1 MIYLKSL
8 TTTYLIDAHRNQT
21 QDERGIIYN
30 YPFTDVS
37 DSIRTGLNPQR
48 ISFTPYITNLST
60 IPWRDIILIGF
71 DNVTWQKVLFMDFS
85 FNSIPGGGV
94 YPFTVNM
101 LISPLR
107 LGASHASGNKWGLAS
122 TTLANAGDHTAYAK
136 LIYNAPRLYFPLV
149 QNLVDFAGSSIALTN
164 ASTKVYGGVSY
175 PANTPIFDEGFVIAS
190 NDVVSLNIPGYV
202 AGTLLLKIKYKGQSL
217 LNPRTIL
224 KTANFE
230 LQLDRIAQTINLVR
244 GGNLG
249 LNLLT
254 ANQSNA
260 ETDTTGMAAGWGTLS
275 RTIVAGE
282 FYAGIAG
289 FKVVAT
295 SVNNMTLY
303 TSTKISGL
311 TAGNYYCFS
320 VYAKASTALK
330 NWYLNIDW
338 YNAADVYLSSSDST
352 IVAASTSFT
361 RLFLIGVAPATAT
374 KCVVKITLVTPTIGD
389 ILYVDNLMLEEIE
402 DDETSPSDWAVGGTR
417 YIPSVN
423 YANDAYVNGRVYFIG
438 IKWNATNTYLA
449 VAQWDNINLTFDTGS
464 LQTTSGA
471 FTISF
476 GSSYLGSTGTSQ
488 FLGDSLSD
496 FVLYDYEVF

>member
-8 TTTYLIDAHRNQT
+8 TTAYSVDAHRNQT
-21 QDERGIIYN
+21 QDESGVIYN
-30 YPFTDVS
+30 YPFTDLS
-37 DSIRTGLNPQR
+37 NSIRIGLNPQR

-60 IPWRDIILIGF
+60 IPWRDIISISF

-85 FNSIPGGGV
+85 FNTIPGGGV

-101 LISPLR
+101 IISPLR
-107 LGASHASGNKWGLAS
+107 LGTAHASGNMWGLTS

-136 LIYNAPRLYFPLV
+136 LVYYAPRYYFPLL
-149 QNLVDFAGSSIALTN
+149 QNLVDFAGSSIALIN
-164 ASTKVYGGVSY
+164 ASTKTYGGVSY
-175 PANTPIFDEGFVIAS
+175 PANTPIFDEGLVIAS
-190 NDVVSLNIPGYV
+190 NDVASLTITDYV
-202 AGTLLLKIKYKGQSL
+202 AGTLLLKIKYKGQNL

-224 KTANFE
+224 KTANFD
-230 LQLDRIAQTINLVR
+230 LQLNRIAQTINLVR

-254 ANQSNA
+254 ANQSDA
-260 ETDTTGMAAGWGTLS
+260 EVDTTGMAASWGTLS

-289 FKVVAT
+289 FKAVAT
-295 SVNNMTLY
+295 SVNTMGIY
-303 TSTKISGL
+303 TSTKPAV
-311 TAGNYYCFS
+311 TAGKYHCFS

-330 NWYLNIDW
+330 NWYLLIDW
-338 YNAADVYLSSSDST
+338 YNAADAYLSSSSST

-361 RLFLIGVAPATAT
+361 RLFLIAIAPATAT
-374 KCVVKITLVTPTIGD
+374 KCVVKIALITPTIGD
-389 ILYVDNLMLEEIE
+389 ILYADNLMLEEIE

-423 YANDAYVNGRVYFIG
+423 YANDAYVNGRIYFIG

-449 VAQWDNINLTFDTGS
+449 VAQWDNINLTFEEGS

-476 GSSYLGSTGTSQ
+476 GSSYLGSNGTSQ